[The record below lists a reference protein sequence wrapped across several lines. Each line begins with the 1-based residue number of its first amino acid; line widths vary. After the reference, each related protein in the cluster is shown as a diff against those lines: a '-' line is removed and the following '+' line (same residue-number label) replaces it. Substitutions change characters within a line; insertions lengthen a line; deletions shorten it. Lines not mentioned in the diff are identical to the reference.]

1 MKLLNNLFGVGWNT
15 KNADTIWYLLMSL
28 VSLQQE
34 NVNKIDK
41 SMKIVN
47 SEGKNLHIFWTTWG
61 ISMKDVAFD
70 QIKSKK
76 KSENDREGGQIDLLP
91 VF

>member
-1 MKLLNNLFGVGWNT
+1 
-15 KNADTIWYLLMSL
+15 MSL

-70 QIKSKK
+70 HIKSKK
-76 KSENDREGGQIDLLP
+76 NQRTTGRGAKSTSYQSFKG
-91 VF
+91 